1 VTHPTVPSD
10 FRPIS
15 VTPVWSR
22 SLEKCVV
29 RRYIYPA
36 LRHPLALSAGL
47 NFDDQFAFRPSG
59 STTAAVIALLH
70 TVRSILSSNEFVHVF
85 SFYFSKAFD
94 TVRHETLMNKMATL
108 DLPDNIFN
116 WIREF
121 FSDRYHCTRYAGKCS
136 LVTEIKA
143 IVIQES
149 GLCPVSYNI
158 VTAADLHRLFTG
170 NRIFKFADDTY
181 LVVPAVNS
189 SLQLQEITHIQ
200 AWAATNN
207 LKLNCSKSKEIIFAA
222 RGKRGHSADL
232 PRHQ

>member
-1 VTHPTVPSD
+1 MDGIPAWFLRLGAPTFAAPLAHLFNQSLATGIVPIHWKTAVNMPIATVTHPTQRSD
-10 FRPIS
+10 FRRIS

-59 STTAAVIALLH
+59 SITAVVIALLH
-70 TVRSILSSNEFVHVF
+70 TVRSMLSSNEFVHVF

-94 TVRHETLMNKMATL
+94 TVRHKTLMNKMVTL

-121 FSDRYHCTRYAGKCS
+121 F
-136 LVTEIKA
+136 
-143 IVIQES
+143 
-149 GLCPVSYNI
+149 
-158 VTAADLHRLFTG
+158 
-170 NRIFKFADDTY
+170 
-181 LVVPAVNS
+181 
-189 SLQLQEITHIQ
+189 
-200 AWAATNN
+200 
-207 LKLNCSKSKEIIFAA
+207 
-222 RGKRGHSADL
+222 
-232 PRHQ
+232 